1 MSLRTDRKTG
11 NKEILRKTNY
21 FLWWLMCFEFE
32 GMGNL
37 WLLQIE
43 PSRKLR

>member
-1 MSLRTDRKTG
+1 MSLGETEEQ
-11 NKEILRKTNY
+11 KERNCSKINY
-21 FLWWLMCFEFE
+21 FLRWVMCFEFE

-43 PSRKLR
+43 PSRRLR

>member
-1 MSLRTDRKTG
+1 MSEGRDRKTG
-11 NKEILRKTNY
+11 KKEILQKINY

-43 PSRKLR
+43 PSRRLR